1 KPPGRALTFVG
12 SSGGSGMFFRGTRYE
27 KVDTAQIT
35 NSSGRVISYKKV
47 RFIPPTTAV
56 VGHNVI
62 PGERLDQ
69 ISNSFYKD
77 AQRFWRI
84 CDANFAMW
92 PADEV
97 ALANVT
103 ILIPPSE
110 G

>member
-1 KPPGRALTFVG
+1 
-12 SSGGSGMFFRGTRYE
+12 MFFRGSRYE
-27 KVDTAQIT
+27 KVDTTQIT
-35 NSSGRVISYKKV
+35 DSSGRVISYKKV
-47 RFIPPTTAV
+47 HFIPPTPAV
-56 VGHNVI
+56 VGHSVVL
-62 PGERLDQ
+62 GERLDQ

-92 PADEV
+92 PDDEV
-97 ALANVT
+97 AVANVT